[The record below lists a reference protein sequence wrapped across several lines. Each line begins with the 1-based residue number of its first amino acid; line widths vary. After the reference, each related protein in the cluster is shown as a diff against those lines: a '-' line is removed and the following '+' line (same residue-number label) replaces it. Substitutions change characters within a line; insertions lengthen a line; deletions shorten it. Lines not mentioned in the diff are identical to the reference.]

1 LNSNFV
7 QSVHVSLLLIWLGA
21 AGLRFPKC
29 LTSEIISNPTDKQL
43 KKQDS
48 GAPAAEAFSLLDCI
62 KTSFSFPSLTAFYYV
77 VPSVVFVSLYS
88 ILPHKELR
96 FIFPALPMLTLTAG
110 AALDRLLP
118 PDGGDILFPLS
129 LFVGNREGSS
139 AKPTSKGF
147 GKKAFVS
154 LYRCDVIALLRLLIR
169 LCP

>member
-1 LNSNFV
+1 MRAV
-7 QSVHVSLLLIWLGA
+7 QFRRFEQYEIELHDLTLVELKFCPVGPCFSAFDLAGSGWLAVSEVSDIRDHQQPYRQATEETRL
-21 AGLRFPKC
+21 
-29 LTSEIISNPTDKQL
+29 
-43 KKQDS
+43 
-48 GAPAAEAFSLLDCI
+48 
-62 KTSFSFPSLTAFYYV
+62 
-77 VPSVVFVSLYS
+77 VSLYS

-139 AKPTSKGF
+139 AKSASKGF

-154 LYRCDVIALLRLLIR
+154 LYRCDVIAL
-169 LCP
+169 